1 MAKRRDFSK
10 DTSRRR
16 GIRENIEDVKGKTR
30 TAAIN
35 PSTDAGM
42 RIAGAP
48 SKSERK
54 GDRARLKR
62 IEQQQR
68 LEEEARQK
76 KIKAAQEERKARMKA
91 EAEAMKLKRTGRGG
105 GGKSAV
111 GMGIRPPILGPMRKL
126 KMLRFGGKVHRGRPA
141 QGNKA

>member
-1 MAKRRDFSK
+1 MAKQRDFSK

-16 GIRENIEDVKGKTR
+16 GIRENIEDVKDKTR

-35 PSTDAGM
+35 PSTHAGM
-42 RIAGAP
+42 RTAGAP
-48 SKSERK
+48 LKSERR

-68 LEEEARQK
+68 LEEKARQK

-91 EAEAMKLKRTGRGG
+91 EAEAMKLKRTGGG
-105 GGKSAV
+105 AAPDTR
-111 GMGIRPPILGPMRKL
+111 IT
-126 KMLRFGGKVHRGRPA
+126 KMLRSGGRVHRGRPA
-141 QGNKA
+141 EGNKD

>member
-42 RIAGAP
+42 RVAGAP
-48 SKSERK
+48 LKSERR

-91 EAEAMKLKRTGRGG
+91 EAEAMKLKRTGRGAAPDTRMRMKPG
-105 GGKSAV
+105 GLS
-111 GMGIRPPILGPMRKL
+111 PFRKT
-126 KMLRFGGKVHRGRPA
+126 KMLRFGGKVHRGRHA
-141 QGNKA
+141 EGNKD